1 MSSEYDKVQRLNL
14 DIREMLTVPPVDPA
28 ELEKEA

>member
-14 DIREMLTVPPVDPA
+14 DIREMLAVPPGDPA
-28 ELEKEA
+28 ELAKEA